1 MDTTKAR
8 RELLCLEFNTFVAQR
23 QGIGLQLGDQL
34 LKRHGLLG
42 SVATICGTW
51 QHQAFQFAA
60 VQHGD
65 VLAAATALDGV

>member
-1 MDTTKAR
+1 MS
-8 RELLCLEFNTFVAQR
+8 LEFNTFMAPQR

-42 SVATICGTW
+42 SVATICGAW

-65 VLAAATALDGV
+65 VLAAATAIDGV